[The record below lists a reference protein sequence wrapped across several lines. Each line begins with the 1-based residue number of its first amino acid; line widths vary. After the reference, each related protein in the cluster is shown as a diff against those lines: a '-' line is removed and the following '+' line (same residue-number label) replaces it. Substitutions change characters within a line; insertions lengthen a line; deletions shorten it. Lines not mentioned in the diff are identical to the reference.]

1 VSSLTFI
8 RWCALASVVGGIVYA
23 GQAFMSL
30 ISVMLP
36 PSAYYNLLEVMFL
49 VVLLLGALAAIA
61 GLHTLQREHYGTLGA
76 VASLTSSVGV
86 ALILVGAVA
95 DVLAGQRYAL
105 LAYFLI
111 VGSLVATVGLVSLG
125 VVTVLA
131 RVLPWWC
138 GISLIV
144 GSPPFALF
152 LLGPLVGLVWALVG
166 YALFRVGAR
175 QPTPRT

>member
-1 VSSLTFI
+1 MSSSTFI
-8 RWCALASVVGGIVYA
+8 RWCALACVVGGVVYG
-23 GQAFMSL
+23 GQALMPL
-30 ISVMLP
+30 ISSMLP
-36 PSAYYNLLEVMFL
+36 PSAYYNLLELMFL

-61 GLHTLQREHYGTLGA
+61 GLHTLQRERYGAPGA
-76 VASLTSSVGV
+76 AASLTSFVGV
-86 ALILVGAVA
+86 ALILVGATA

-125 VVTVLA
+125 VTTMLA

-138 GISLIV
+138 GASLIV

-166 YALFRVGAR
+166 YALLRVGAQ
-175 QPTPRT
+175 QPTPRP